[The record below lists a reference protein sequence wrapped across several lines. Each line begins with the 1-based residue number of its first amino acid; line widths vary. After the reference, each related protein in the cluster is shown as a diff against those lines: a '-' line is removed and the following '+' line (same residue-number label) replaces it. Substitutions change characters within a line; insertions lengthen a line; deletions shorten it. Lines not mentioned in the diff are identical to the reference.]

1 LSEDVWEYRNM
12 MTYTLPA
19 ANHTCPH
26 KIRALLECES
36 WFYDGM
42 VYQELVELRNKLLQL
57 AESEE

>member
-1 LSEDVWEYRNM
+1 M